1 LLDFQQFANF
11 TNCEKLSTMKISLSL
26 KEVAFLTA
34 LLDTDKQT
42 ALQLLAA
49 DHFYRPSLLPKLQ
62 KLERAL
68 QLQEKEAM
76 ERQGEC

>member
-1 LLDFQQFANF
+1 
-11 TNCEKLSTMKISLSL
+11 MKISLSL
-26 KEVAFLTA
+26 KEVSFLTA
-34 LLDTDKQT
+34 LLNTDKQT

-49 DHFYRPSLLPKLQ
+49 DHFYRPSLLPRLQ

-68 QLQEKEAM
+68 QLEQKEAM

>member
-1 LLDFQQFANF
+1 LLDFQQFAKF
-11 TNCEKLSTMKISLSL
+11 TIRETLSTMKISLSL
-26 KEVAFLTA
+26 KEVSFLTA
-34 LLDTDKQT
+34 LLNTDKQT

-49 DHFYRPSLLPKLQ
+49 DHFYRPSLLPRLQ

-68 QLQEKEAM
+68 QLEQKETM